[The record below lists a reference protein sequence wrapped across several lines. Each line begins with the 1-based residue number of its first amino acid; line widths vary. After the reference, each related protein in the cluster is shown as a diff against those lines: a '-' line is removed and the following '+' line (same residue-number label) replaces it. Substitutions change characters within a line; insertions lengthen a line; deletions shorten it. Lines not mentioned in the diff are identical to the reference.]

1 MKQTK
6 LMLMLIF
13 VTSFSACKKNVPM
26 NFDTTL
32 QPPDAEKTPFQLKK
46 HDDIRIDPY
55 YWMRERE
62 NPEVIDYLEREND
75 YFKKMTQDTESFRED
90 LFEELKSRIKEE
102 DNSVPYFHNDYWY
115 ITRYEKGKQYP
126 IYTRKKDSMT
136 APEEILFD
144 CNQMAEGNDY
154 FRLVGINVS
163 PDNTKVVYGVD
174 TESRRKY
181 TLHVK
186 DLLSGQILDTN
197 ILNTSG
203 ASAWSLD
210 NQHFFYTKKNTETLR
225 SEWIFRHDLE
235 TPNGKDELIFHEQ
248 DETFSVWVRESKSND
263 YIMISSYSTLTTEQQ
278 FLDAKDPLGKFQV
291 IQPRTRGLEY
301 SAAQFEDNFYI
312 LHNSNDAKNYKI
324 SKAPISNPGIEQW
337 EDLLPHR
344 KDVLLED
351 FEIFKDHFVITERKN
366 GLTSMRIQ
374 RWDGTADYFL
384 PVEGETYSLYG
395 AYNPSFETSK
405 LRYGFTSLL
414 TPSSVYEFDME
425 TQETILLKQ
434 QEVMDQNFS
443 PEHYVE
449 KRIWATARDGE
460 KIPIS
465 LIHHKDTKLNEK
477 TPLYQYAYGSYGSTV
492 DPGFSSSRLSLLDRG
507 FVFAI
512 THIRGGEYL
521 GRQWYENGKLFK
533 KKNTFN
539 DFIDASQ
546 FLIDSKMTSA
556 AHLHAAGGSA
566 GGLLMGVVVNQAPE
580 LYRSVIAAVPFVDVV
595 TTMLDES
602 IPLTTSEYDE
612 WGNPNDESYYDYML
626 SYSPYDN
633 VEAQKYPNMLVTAG
647 YHDSQVQ
654 YWEPAKW
661 VAKLRDVKTDTN
673 VLFLDTN
680 MEAGHSGAS
689 GRFNALKDIAKQYT
703 FILQLEGKLD

>member
-144 CNQMAEGNDY
+144 CNQMAEGHDY

-235 TPNGKDELIFHEQ
+235 TPNGKDELIF
-248 DETFSVWVRESKSND
+248 TNK
-263 YIMISSYSTLTTEQQ
+263 M
-278 FLDAKDPLGKFQV
+278 KPFQC
-291 IQPRTRGLEY
+291 G
-301 SAAQFEDNFYI
+301 
-312 LHNSNDAKNYKI
+312 
-324 SKAPISNPGIEQW
+324 
-337 EDLLPHR
+337 
-344 KDVLLED
+344 
-351 FEIFKDHFVITERKN
+351 
-366 GLTSMRIQ
+366 
-374 RWDGTADYFL
+374 
-384 PVEGETYSLYG
+384 
-395 AYNPSFETSK
+395 
-405 LRYGFTSLL
+405 
-414 TPSSVYEFDME
+414 
-425 TQETILLKQ
+425 
-434 QEVMDQNFS
+434 
-443 PEHYVE
+443 
-449 KRIWATARDGE
+449 
-460 KIPIS
+460 
-465 LIHHKDTKLNEK
+465 
-477 TPLYQYAYGSYGSTV
+477 
-492 DPGFSSSRLSLLDRG
+492 
-507 FVFAI
+507 
-512 THIRGGEYL
+512 
-521 GRQWYENGKLFK
+521 
-533 KKNTFN
+533 
-539 DFIDASQ
+539 
-546 FLIDSKMTSA
+546 
-556 AHLHAAGGSA
+556 
-566 GGLLMGVVVNQAPE
+566 
-580 LYRSVIAAVPFVDVV
+580 
-595 TTMLDES
+595 
-602 IPLTTSEYDE
+602 
-612 WGNPNDESYYDYML
+612 
-626 SYSPYDN
+626 
-633 VEAQKYPNMLVTAG
+633 
-647 YHDSQVQ
+647 
-654 YWEPAKW
+654 
-661 VAKLRDVKTDTN
+661 
-673 VLFLDTN
+673 
-680 MEAGHSGAS
+680 
-689 GRFNALKDIAKQYT
+689 
-703 FILQLEGKLD
+703 